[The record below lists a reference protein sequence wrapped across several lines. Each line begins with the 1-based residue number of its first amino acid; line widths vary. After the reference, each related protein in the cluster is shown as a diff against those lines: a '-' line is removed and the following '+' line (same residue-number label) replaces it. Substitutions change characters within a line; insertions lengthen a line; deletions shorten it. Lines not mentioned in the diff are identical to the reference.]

1 MKLKSKQPPKFSTA
15 LSICA
20 SAVLVGALCA
30 TPALAAPSDTAN
42 SARTKSA
49 NTAQNSTRAKSAN
62 SAQNAQAKNT
72 KANSASAKNTKANSG
87 RNATNSAKRKNVKSP
102 PPTAKNSTQTRGKS
116 KTYGLMPSTL
126 DNQGHNVYH
135 ADSDA
140 IRGARDTESALRYM
154 PFVTIVNTA
163 GFGQQFD
170 LRGQGRL
177 SAGGVKFLING
188 ISFNPLDSYYGFMPI
203 NTVLPTLTHEIS
215 VSPSVGSRGG
225 TITVITSQSFD
236 KPYFSVGAGSART
249 LATTGT
255 TFNAFAQAAENFSAI
270 KLNAGVGYFSKGG
283 PREDDSSTGG
293 QAVLGAL
300 LNLGLGQSISV
311 DADFYTAKDKTTP
324 YNSFWDSERV
334 AQIVRRVGVEAGR
347 RPDESLDD
355 ALAPPQEQ
363 NALSQIQALQAFQPS
378 KDDRK
383 NKAQGEIESSHKRF
397 AGSLGYQSEVTN
409 KLKFDLTGFYAFDK
423 REYDKYNSTTLLYRY
438 GGRYFIGTDIN
449 PNSIDQSGS
458 SFDEQK
464 YGAKAQIDWLH
475 TNGELVFAIES
486 ILEKAKRNPK
496 QLLSTS
502 KQDTA
507 SGTGQ
512 NISSNTRQWLE
523 FDIATPLNISK
534 WSNAVYFLEN
544 YKFSEQ
550 LSTAL
555 GVRYEM
561 TKSKIDT
568 TGQIEGQIFSGVMAV
583 ARTRIPLEKSLEANH
598 DNFAVEVAPAYH
610 YSDTGT
616 LYGRY
621 ELGFSAVPS
630 YAMLV
635 RQGNLDLS
643 QQGKISGGFTMN
655 ETNLDDETYNS
666 FEIGFKDYVPNR
678 QIRLGNFNLT
688 IDAILFSANAFYID
702 SKNEFYFTGDPY
714 AGLNYATYDKSRR
727 MGVEVALEQ
736 YFFGG
741 DLGFNESFTYLK
753 AQKKEKGANDW
764 TQVPYTYDYKATF
777 GANVNVAGF
786 FDIKFMQADLWMQN
800 SFYGKQAV
808 VSRTETGAVD
818 TEFEKL
824 NPYMISD
831 VGVSFGFMKG
841 AAIITAGV
849 KNVFDTLY
857 YDYYN
862 HDKSASIGEYRY
874 LLGQGRTLFVE
885 GRFNY

>member
-1 MKLKSKQPPKFSTA
+1 MAK
-15 LSICA
+15 
-20 SAVLVGALCA
+20 
-30 TPALAAPSDTAN
+30 
-42 SARTKSA
+42 KSA
-49 NTAQNSTRAKSAN
+49 S
-62 SAQNAQAKNT
+62 
-72 KANSASAKNTKANSG
+72 
-87 RNATNSAKRKNVKSP
+87 
-102 PPTAKNSTQTRGKS
+102 QTRGKS
-116 KTYGLMPSTL
+116 QSYGLMPSTL
-126 DNQGHNVYH
+126 DEQGHNVYH
-135 ADSDA
+135 ADSNA

-203 NTVLPTLTHEIS
+203 NTVLPFLTQEIS

-225 TITVITSQSFD
+225 TINVITSKRSD
-236 KPYFSVGAGSART
+236 KPYFSVGAGYAST
-249 LATTGT
+249 LATTGN
-255 TFNAFAQAAENFSAI
+255 TFNAFAQAAENFSAV

-283 PREDDSSTGG
+283 PREDDKSTGG

-300 LNLGLGQSISV
+300 VNLGLGQSISV

-324 YNSFWDSERV
+324 YNSFWDSEKI
-334 AQIVRRVGVEAGR
+334 AGIVRDIGVAAGR
-347 RPDESLDD
+347 
-355 ALAPPQEQ
+355 APEHGYDTLTYQQEQ
-363 NALSQIQALQAFQPS
+363 QAVLQIRDLQAFKPS

-383 NKAQGEIESSHKRF
+383 TKAQGEIESSHKRF
-397 AGSLGYQSEVTN
+397 AGSVGYHSEVTN
-409 KLKFDLTGFYAFDK
+409 KLKIDITGFYAFDK
-423 REYDKYNSTTLLYRY
+423 RQYDKYTATTLLYQY
-438 GGRYFIGTDIN
+438 GGRTFIGTDTN

-464 YGAKAQIDWLH
+464 YGAKAEIDWLH
-475 TNGELVFAIES
+475 TNGRLVVGLES
-486 ILEKAKRNPK
+486 VFEKAKRSPK
-496 QLLSTS
+496 QILSTS
-502 KQDTA
+502 RIDTVTTA
-507 SGTGQ
+507 T
-512 NISSNTRQWLE
+512 SSNTRQWLE
-523 FDIATPLNISK
+523 FDISTPLDISK

-550 LSTAL
+550 FSTAV
-555 GVRYEM
+555 GGRYEM
-561 TKSKIDT
+561 TKSKIDA
-568 TGQIEGQIFSGVMAV
+568 TGQIQGELLFTTMTLQPVQ
-583 ARTRIPLEKSLEANH
+583 IPLNKSLETNH
-598 DNFAVEVAPAYH
+598 DNFAVELAPAYH

-616 LYGRY
+616 IYGRY

-630 YAMLV
+630 YAMLA
-635 RQGNLDLS
+635 RKGNLDLTN
-643 QQGKISGGFTMN
+643 QGQIGGTTSFTME
-655 ETNLDDETYNS
+655 ETKLDDERYNS
-666 FEIGFKDYVPNR
+666 FEIGFKDYIPNR

-714 AGLNYATYDKSRR
+714 NGLDYATYDKSRR
-727 MGVEVALEQ
+727 MGAEVALEQ

-741 DLGFNESFTYLK
+741 DLGFNESFTYIK
-753 AQKKEKGANDW
+753 AEKKEKGASEW
-764 TQVPYTYDYKATF
+764 TQIPYTYGYKATF

-786 FDIKFMQADLWMQN
+786 FNINFMQADLWIQN

-808 VSRTETGAVD
+808 VSKMISGGLDESHSTL
-818 TEFEKL
+818 K
-824 NPYMISD
+824 PYAISD
-831 VGVSFGFMKG
+831 VGVSFGFNKG
-841 AAIITAGV
+841 LAVITAGV

-874 LLGQGRTLFVE
+874 LLGQGRTIFVE

>member
-1 MKLKSKQPPKFSTA
+1 MKLQLNKTPKFSTA

-20 SAVLVGALCA
+20 SAVLVGALCT
-30 TPALAAPSDTAN
+30 TPTLAAPSADKGAN
-42 SARTKSA
+42 ASSSKS
-49 NTAQNSTRAKSAN
+49 TSAN
-62 SAQNAQAKNT
+62 SAKARNANSAKNANLT
-72 KANSASAKNTKANSG
+72 KANNTAQATRNKAQTKNAKASSAKNTKA
-87 RNATNSAKRKNVKSP
+87 AAPKSANVKAP
-102 PPTAKNSTQTRGKS
+102 PSTKTSAQTRGKS

-188 ISFNPLDSYYGFMPI
+188 VSFNPLDSYYGFMPI
-203 NTVLPTLTHEIS
+203 NTVLPTLTQEIS

-225 TITVITSQSFD
+225 TINVITSKRFD
-236 KPYFSVGAGSART
+236 KPYFSVGVGYANT
-249 LATTGT
+249 IATTGS
-255 TFNAFAQAAENFSAI
+255 TFNAHAQAAENFGFV

-300 LNLGLGQSISV
+300 LNLGAGQSISV

-324 YNSFWDSERV
+324 YNSFWDSEKV
-334 AQIVRRVGVEAGR
+334 AGIVRNIGIAANRDPNHG
-347 RPDESLDD
+347 LDT
-355 ALAPPQEQ
+355 LTYTQEQ
-363 NALSQIQALQAFQPS
+363 NAVPQILALQAFKPS

-397 AGSLGYQSEVTN
+397 VGSVGYHSEPT
-409 KLKFDLTGFYAFDK
+409 KQLKIDLTGFYAFDK
-423 REYDKYNSTTLLYRY
+423 RQYDKYNSTTLLYQY
-438 GGRYFIGTDIN
+438 GGRYFIGTETN

-475 TNGELVFAIES
+475 TNGELIFALESVF
-486 ILEKAKRNPK
+486 EKAKRNPK

-502 KQDTA
+502 KIDSVA
-507 SGTGQ
+507 NQ
-512 NISSNTRQWLE
+512 NSSDTRQWLE
-523 FDIATPLNISK
+523 FDISTPLNISK

-544 YKFSEQ
+544 YKFSKQ
-550 LSTAL
+550 FSTAL

-561 TKSKIDT
+561 TKSKIDS
-568 TGQIEGQIFSGVMAV
+568 TGEIQGEILFNTGITLPSVKTPFD
-583 ARTRIPLEKSLEANH
+583 KSLEANH
-598 DNFAVEVAPAYH
+598 DNFAVEVAPAFH

-635 RQGNLDLS
+635 RKGDFDLS
-643 QQGKISGGFTMN
+643 NNTQIGGATSFTME
-655 ETNLDDETYNS
+655 ETNLDDETYHS
-666 FEIGFKDYVPNR
+666 FEVGFKDYVPNR

-688 IDAILFSANAFYID
+688 IDAILFSANAFYIA

-714 AGLNYATYDKSRR
+714 AGLDYATYDKSRR
-727 MGVEVALEQ
+727 MGAEVALEQ

-741 DLGFNESFTYLK
+741 DLGFNESFTYIK
-753 AQKKEKGANDW
+753 AQKKEKGVSEW

-786 FDIKFMQADLWMQN
+786 FNIKFMQADLWMQN

-808 VSRTETGAVD
+808 VSSIAD
-818 TEFEKL
+818 EKL
-824 NPYMISD
+824 DPYMISD

-841 AAIITAGV
+841 AALITAGV

-862 HDKSASIGEYRY
+862 NDKSASIGEYRY
-874 LLGQGRTLFVE
+874 LLGQGRTIFVE

>member
-1 MKLKSKQPPKFSTA
+1 
-15 LSICA
+15 
-20 SAVLVGALCA
+20 
-30 TPALAAPSDTAN
+30 
-42 SARTKSA
+42 
-49 NTAQNSTRAKSAN
+49 
-62 SAQNAQAKNT
+62 
-72 KANSASAKNTKANSG
+72 
-87 RNATNSAKRKNVKSP
+87 
-102 PPTAKNSTQTRGKS
+102 
-116 KTYGLMPSTL
+116 MPSTL

-203 NTVLPTLTHEIS
+203 NTVLPFLTQEIS
-215 VSPSVGSRGG
+215 VSPSVSSRGG
-225 TITVITSQSFD
+225 TINVITSKRFD
-236 KPYFSVGAGSART
+236 KPYFSVGAGYAST
-249 LATTGT
+249 LATTGN
-255 TFNAFAQAAENFSAI
+255 TFNAFAQAAENFSAV

-324 YNSFWDSERV
+324 YNSFWDSEKV
-334 AQIVRRVGVEAGR
+334 AGIVRQFGKM
-347 RPDESLDD
+347 SDD
-355 ALAPPQEQ
+355 GFYALTHAQEQ
-363 NALSQIQALQAFQPS
+363 NAVPQILALQALKPS

-397 AGSLGYQSEVTN
+397 AGSLGYQSEITN

-438 GGRYFIGTDIN
+438 GGRYFVGTEDN

-475 TNGELVFAIES
+475 TNGELIFAIES
-486 ILEKAKRNPK
+486 VLEKAKRNPR
-496 QLLSTS
+496 QALQTS
-502 KQDTA
+502 KNFNSD
-507 SGTGQ
+507 
-512 NISSNTRQWLE
+512 NTTNVFQWLE

-561 TKSKIDT
+561 TKSKIDS
-568 TGQIEGQIFSGVMAV
+568 TGEIQGQVFSGGVV
-583 ARTRIPLEKSLEANH
+583 APSVRTPLDKSVEANH